1 MWEGIK
7 AMFNSFLGSPLSV
20 GSQFLQLGVIA
31 GAWAILGNIMKAL
44 QNNLSS
50 LFFGALFGA

>member
-1 MWEGIK
+1 MWEYIK
-7 AMFNSFLGSPLSV
+7 TMFGSLLEAPISV
-20 GSQFLQLGVIA
+20 GAQCLQLGIIG

-50 LFFGALFGA
+50 LFFGALFGR